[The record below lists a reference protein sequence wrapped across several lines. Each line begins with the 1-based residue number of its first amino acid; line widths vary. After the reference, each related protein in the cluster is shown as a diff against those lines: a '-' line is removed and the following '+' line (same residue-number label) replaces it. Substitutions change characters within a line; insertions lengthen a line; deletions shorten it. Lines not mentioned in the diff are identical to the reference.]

1 MSRNVTAARAEA
13 LATLTKTYELL
24 FMVEYKLSDAEANLL
39 IDIAQGIELLEEKLN
54 DDEEEQVVHER
65 GRESHEKESRQ
76 HDELDVAREYEPSEV
91 RV

>member
-39 IDIAQGIELLEEKLN
+39 IDIAQGIELLGEKLN
-54 DDEEEQVVHER
+54 DDEEEQ
-65 GRESHEKESRQ
+65 
-76 HDELDVAREYEPSEV
+76 
-91 RV
+91 